1 MKNIFYFLII
11 LLFTSCAN
19 TKKVYWCGDHPC
31 ANERERKNYFKKTM
45 IVEIRDYNKNKE
57 KDSEFIKLQEKAL
70 ADEKKRVK
78 KNKSEKKIA
87 KLEEKRKIAEEKK
100 LTKQAKLEEKRR
112 IKEEKKL
119 AKQAKLEEKRR
130 IKEEKKLA
138 KLNKTEK
145 NKDKK
150 IRSNDDKKLII
161 SSGMAKI
168 EIGSNTLDKII
179 EKVRSKNMFRPY
191 PDINDIPN

>member
-119 AKQAKLEEKRR
+119 AK
-130 IKEEKKLA
+130 
-138 KLNKTEK
+138 LNKTEK